1 MARIA
6 LVGCADLPDPDHDE
20 APALEALRAAGHEAE
35 AIAWD
40 AAPDDPAHDPGR
52 FDLCVLRATWNYIH
66 HVDAFLAWVDRATG
80 SSAVWNPPPV
90 VRQNHHKRYL
100 PRLSASGVPT
110 VPSLLVPRG
119 ARVRLERL
127 ARESGWDDFGGEGF
141 TIKPAV
147 GGWSWGVRTFPDDLD
162 AAQRDLDARVR
173 ERDLLVQP
181 FLPAYGEGRER
192 SIVWIDHEVTHVV
205 AKQPRVE
212 GEEESVALADPPS
225 DDELRLVERAL
236 GQSAPWLMYAR
247 VDVVPHPD
255 GSPLL
260 SELELIEPSLYFPLH
275 PPALEVFVRGVER
288 RLG

>member
-6 LVGCADLPDPDHDE
+6 LVGCADLPEPDPDE
-20 APALEALRAAGHEAE
+20 APALEALRAAGHEAR

-40 AAPDDPAHDPGR
+40 APEGDPTHDPAD

-66 HVDAFLAWVDRATG
+66 HPGAFLAWVDRATAV
-80 SSAVWNPPPV
+80 SAVWNPPPV

-100 PRLSASGVPT
+100 TRLAAAGVPT

-119 ARVRLERL
+119 ARVRLDRL
-127 ARESGWDDFGGEGF
+127 AAEGRWHDFGPGF

-147 GGWSWGVRTFPDDLD
+147 GGWSRGVRTFPDDIE
-162 AAQRDLDARVR
+162 AAQRDLDLRIG

-181 FLPAYGEGRER
+181 LVSAFAEGRER

-205 AKQPRVE
+205 AKQGRIE
-212 GEEESVALADPPS
+212 GEPEEVQLGGPASEAELA
-225 DDELRLVERAL
+225 LVERAL

-247 VDVVPHPD
+247 IDVVPHPD
-255 GSPLL
+255 GSPML
-260 SELELIEPSLYFPLH
+260 SELELIEPSLHFALY
-275 PPALEVFVRGVER
+275 PPSLATFVRGVER
-288 RLG
+288 RLR